1 MRIAIDARV
10 IERRMSGIARYL
22 LGFLEYLSCSDNKN
36 QYFLFCYEELSR
48 FKKLGY
54 KIIATGKNKFLPD
67 KIYNLYWQEFILPS
81 LLKEHKIDVFF
92 NPNHYLPLRKI
103 SSRGA
108 ITIHDLAHKIDPSYK
123 SFIYRFLYL
132 EKILPKSI
140 KKADL
145 ILTVSESSKKDILKY
160 YGNLILKD
168 NIKVIYPSTDERFG
182 SNNYLQNYE
191 LVTNIKKKYCLPEE
205 FILYVG
211 RIEKR
216 KNIEGIFKIAALLPE
231 KKFILVGEGGYSG
244 SKELLKKIKEQKN
257 INHLKFVDDEDLPHI
272 YNLAKIFLFPSFYEG
287 FGLPVLE
294 AMKSGLPVLTS
305 NTSSLPE
312 VVGEGGIM
320 HGPNDYQ
327 KFVKDI
333 RKLFED
339 EKFYQEMKK
348 RAIAQ
353 AGKFNWKKSTEELV
367 EVFEKSFGKEKILC

>member
-1 MRIAIDARV
+1 M
-10 IERRMSGIARYL
+10 
-22 LGFLEYLSCSDNKN
+22 
-36 QYFLFCYEELSR
+36 
-48 FKKLGY
+48 
-54 KIIATGKNKFLPD
+54 
-67 KIYNLYWQEFILPS
+67 
-81 LLKEHKIDVFF
+81 
-92 NPNHYLPLRKI
+92 
-103 SSRGA
+103 
-108 ITIHDLAHKIDPSYK
+108 
-123 SFIYRFLYL
+123 
-132 EKILPKSI
+132 
-140 KKADL
+140 
-145 ILTVSESSKKDILKY
+145 
-160 YGNLILKD
+160 
-168 NIKVIYPSTDERFG
+168 
-182 SNNYLQNYE
+182 
-191 LVTNIKKKYCLPEE
+191 PEE

-320 HGPNDYQ
+320 HDPNDYQ
-327 KFVKDI
+327 EFVKDI

-348 RAIAQ
+348 RAISV
-353 AGKFNWKKSTEELV
+353 AGKFNCKKSTEELV
-367 EVFEKSFGKEKILC
+367 EVFRSHLARRRFYVKIFSKIKNMQINTDSQKINELLTRGVEQIIEKESLRKKLKSGRQLRIKFGIDPTAPDIHLGNAVILWKLRDFQDLGHKIILIIGDFTAQIGDPTGKLSTRKMLTQQEIKKI